1 MWKNKFGTKFE
12 VFNWIFSQGE
22 LHSEAQAYM
31 MYLDEQMEKEREAE
45 RELENL
51 IDEEVRLKLG
61 ISNDGVIRCLLASWW
76 KYW

>member
-1 MWKNKFGTKFE
+1 
-12 VFNWIFSQGE
+12 
-22 LHSEAQAYM
+22 

-61 ISNDGVIRCLLASWW
+61 ISNDGVVRCLFAS
-76 KYW
+76 

>member
-1 MWKNKFGTKFE
+1 
-12 VFNWIFSQGE
+12 
-22 LHSEAQAYM
+22 

-61 ISNDGVIRCLLASWW
+61 ISNDGVIRCLLAS
-76 KYW
+76 